1 MNNSTKKKGRGRPR
15 LSSTM
20 TPDEIIKHKKNLNKK
35 KSKKYYQNN
44 KNKVKATQKKY
55 YEKNNIKLNNLKNY
69 YKKQNKLEL
78 FYERHGHRLN
88 N

>member
-1 MNNSTKKKGRGRPR
+1 MNNSTKNKRGRPP
-15 LSSTM
+15 LSATM
-20 TPDEIIKHKKNLNKK
+20 TPDEIIVHKKNLNKK
-35 KSKKYYQNN
+35 KSKKYYENN
-44 KNKVKATQKKY
+44 KVKVKATQKKY
-55 YEKNNIKLNNLKNY
+55 YENNNIKLNNLKNY